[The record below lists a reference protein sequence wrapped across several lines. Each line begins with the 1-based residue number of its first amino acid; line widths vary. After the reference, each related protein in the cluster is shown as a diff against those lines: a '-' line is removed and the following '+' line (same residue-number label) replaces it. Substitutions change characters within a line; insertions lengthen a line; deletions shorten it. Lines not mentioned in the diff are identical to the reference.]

1 MIAPMKTGKVLGMK
15 ESYSEGLANHA
26 DLESCG
32 DNGNVIDEAL
42 TEGSAGC
49 VLSPER
55 YRVLGADAILPDGRQ
70 YCINCYGEGYADLAG
85 SETTCM
91 HGNTLH
97 WNRET
102 LRLTFSDSKEV
113 IMENP
118 GLEHSHEA

>member
-1 MIAPMKTGKVLGMK
+1 MKTGKVLGMK
-15 ESYSEGLANHA
+15 ESYREGLTNHSG
-26 DLESCG
+26 LESCG

-49 VLSPER
+49 VLSPES
-55 YRVLGADAILPDGRQ
+55 YCILGADVVLPNGRR
-70 YCINCYGEGYADLAG
+70 YCVNRNGEGCAGPAG

-97 WNRET
+97 RNREA

-113 IMENP
+113 VMENP
-118 GLEHSHEA
+118 ELENSHEA

>member
-1 MIAPMKTGKVLGMK
+1 MK

-26 DLESCG
+26 GLESCG

-49 VLSPER
+49 VLSPES
-55 YRVLGADAILPDGRQ
+55 YCVLGADVISLNGRQ
-70 YCINCYGEGYADLAG
+70 NCINRYREGYAGPAG

-91 HGNTLH
+91 HGSTLRR
-97 WNRET
+97 NREA
-102 LRLTFSDSKEV
+102 LRLTFSDSKKV

-118 GLEHSHEA
+118 GLEYSHES

>member
-1 MIAPMKTGKVLGMK
+1 MKTGKVLGMK
-15 ESYSEGLANHA
+15 ESYREGLTNHSG
-26 DLESCG
+26 LESCG

-49 VLSPER
+49 VLSPES
-55 YRVLGADAILPDGRQ
+55 YCILGADVVLPNGRQ
-70 YCINCYGEGYADLAG
+70 YCINCYGKGYAGPAG

-97 WNRET
+97 RNREA

-113 IMENP
+113 VMENP
-118 GLEHSHEA
+118 ELENSHEA